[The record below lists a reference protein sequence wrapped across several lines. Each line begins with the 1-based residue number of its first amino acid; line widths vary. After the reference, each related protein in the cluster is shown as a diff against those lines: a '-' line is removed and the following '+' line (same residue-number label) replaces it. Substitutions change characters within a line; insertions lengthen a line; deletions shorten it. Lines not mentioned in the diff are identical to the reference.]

1 MLDLNANTQ
10 IQNFD
15 DFANSSDLRYPL
27 ETKNLYLLNDRYF
40 GENKL
45 ETSTE
50 NVNTSDAVA
59 SDAVDDAGRDAS
71 DAAASDA
78 ADDAGRDASDA
89 AASNTADDAGRDASD
104 AAASYALNTT
114 GKNASTAVAS
124 NALDDGGR
132 DALYATGEDTSNE
145 GSSEAPNVTA
155 RDNLKENL
163 FVASN
168 ISGNYNPELLNVS
181 ESEPEGSN
189 NAEDVLS
196 DELNKKDYF
205 VQFDQ
210 VIKPRGVN
218 MLNTPEEMEKRFR

>member
-10 IQNFD
+10 IQNFY

-27 ETKNLYLLNDRYF
+27 ETKNLYLLNDRNF

-59 SDAVDDAGRDAS
+59 SDAV
-71 DAAASDA
+71 
-78 ADDAGRDASDA
+78 
-89 AASNTADDAGRDASD
+89 DDAGRDASD

-168 ISGNYNPELLNVS
+168 ISGNYNPYLLNGS

>member
-1 MLDLNANTQ
+1 MNANTQ
-10 IQNFD
+10 IQNFY

-27 ETKNLYLLNDRYF
+27 ETKNLYLLNDRNF

-59 SDAVDDAGRDAS
+59 NDAV
-71 DAAASDA
+71 
-78 ADDAGRDASDA
+78 
-89 AASNTADDAGRDASD
+89 DDAGRDASD

-132 DALYATGEDTSNE
+132 DALYATGEDTSNN

-168 ISGNYNPELLNVS
+168 ISGNYNPYLLNGS

>member
-1 MLDLNANTQ
+1 MNANTQ

-59 SDAVDDAGRDAS
+59 SDAV
-71 DAAASDA
+71 
-78 ADDAGRDASDA
+78 DDAGRDASDA

-168 ISGNYNPELLNVS
+168 ISGNFNPELLNGS
-181 ESEPEGSN
+181 ENEPEGSN